1 MPAKLSPLL
10 CFVTLTILSACSFTR
25 HSQTARKQAP
35 APPSKPASGDLSFI
49 DNIAIHQH
57 QTASV
62 HNVEAYE
69 SEAPP
74 PGTLKG
80 TASSLQQKYADFLE
94 VAPNKVIRNP
104 SLWSFIDHW
113 WGVPYRYGGESHKG
127 IDCSAFVKSLYNMV
141 YGITSLPRTA
151 QEQYDDSKKIKRIED
166 LRPGDLVFFRIH
178 SRRISHVGVY
188 LQNNKFVNASLSSG
202 VTISDLTDRYW
213 KRYFVC
219 GGEPREAENNMV
231 FTSSRIAAEEETVL
245 KN

>member
-25 HSQTARKQAP
+25 HSHTARKQPPAP
-35 APPSKPASGDLSFI
+35 ASDAASGDLNFI
-49 DNIAIHQH
+49 DNISIHQH

-62 HNVEAYE
+62 HNVDAYE
-69 SEAPP
+69 SEALP
-74 PGTLKG
+74 PGVRKG

-94 VAPNKVIRNP
+94 VAPTEVIRNP

-113 WGVPYRYGGESHKG
+113 WGAPYRYGGESRKG
-127 IDCSAFVKSLYNMV
+127 IDCSAFVQSLYSMV

-151 QEQYDDSKKIKRIED
+151 QEQYNDSKKIKQIED
-166 LRPGDLVFFRIH
+166 LRPGDLVFFKIH

-188 LQNNKFVNASLSSG
+188 LQNNKFVNASFSSG
-202 VTISDLTDRYW
+202 VTISDLNDRYW

-219 GGEPREAENNMV
+219 GGEPKEAGDNMV
-231 FTSSRIAAEEETVL
+231 FTSSRVPTDQKAVL